1 MAVFATTGLMP
12 PRVDVSMLQDKDNQN
27 NVLIVIYFDSSLSPT
42 PNPMGRRL
50 GAGGAIHPVR
60 DKNDLNLFLKYR
72 LPMPD
77 FKYFSRAKASFSF
90 KHAS

>member
-1 MAVFATTGLMP
+1 M
-12 PRVDVSMLQDKDNQN
+12 RQDKDNQN
-27 NVLIVIYFDSSLSPT
+27 NALIASYFASSLSPT

-60 DKNDLNLFLKYR
+60 DKNDFNLFLKYR

-77 FKYFSRAKASFSF
+77 FNYFSRAKASFSF
-90 KHAS
+90 KQAS